1 MEDDTCILILI
12 WEIKSNEDILEEE
25 QLEDLPF

>member
-1 MEDDTCILILI
+1 MEIDTCILILI
-12 WEIKSNEDILEEE
+12 WKRKNNEDILEEE